1 MNEPTAAD
9 MTSVRHRISIDV
21 ETTYLDD
28 QSEPREQRYVFA
40 YTITIRNEG
49 EVPAKLLTRHWIIT
63 DANGRVQE
71 VRGDGVVGEQPYLKP
86 GQGFRYSSGAVL
98 ETPVGTMQGSYQMI
112 ADDGAQFD
120 APIAAF
126 RLAMPGML
134 H

>member
-1 MNEPTAAD
+1 MNEPTATQ
-9 MTSVRHRISIDV
+9 MTGDRHRISIDV

-98 ETPVGTMQGSYQMI
+98 ETPVGTMQGTYQMI